1 MLTKKTTCREKV
13 ENFGGMFSTF
23 SQARTLGEEGMVV
36 GKGKRMKKR
45 H

>member
-1 MLTKKTTCREKV
+1 MLTKKTTCRQRG
-13 ENFGGMFSTF
+13 ENLGGSFSPF

-36 GKGKRMKKR
+36 GKGKGMRKR